1 MDGAQSRTLEASET
15 SRLYHPYQVTVVT
28 VSNLPSWRSTL
39 DQVMRF
45 SMVQVSTA
53 GPFAVLLVSVQA
65 RVTVPDFADYLSGWA
80 VSTLTNGVKV
90 YDKDGEIAASAS
102 PDAEL
107 LEKMLSHPYFA
118 RSPPKTTGREEFT
131 ADLGAEWIA
140 AGQAAGLDD
149 ATIIATFTEL
159 TAVSIADAYVAH
171 IPCGVHPADGSSGL
185 SEVVIGGG
193 GGNNK
198 HMMSRLQHHLKCR
211 WATAT
216 AAGAKVG
223 AGDDD
228 TAPAAA
234 PAVVSHED
242 IGWDSDA
249 KEAVTFAILGWLC
262 VNGMDGNIPSCTG
275 ASAPAVLGKLAPGHN
290 YMALMKKVIE

>member
-1 MDGAQSRTLEASET
+1 M
-15 SRLYHPYQVTVVT
+15 
-28 VSNLPSWRSTL
+28 
-39 DQVMRF
+39 
-45 SMVQVSTA
+45 
-53 GPFAVLLVSVQA
+53 
-65 RVTVPDFADYLSGWA
+65 A
-80 VSTLTNGVKV
+80 VSTLTNNAQT

-102 PDAEL
+102 PDREL

-171 IPCGVHPADGSSGL
+171 LPCGVLPIDGSSGL
-185 SEVVIGGG
+185 VECVVGGG

-198 HMMSRLQHHLKCR
+198 HMMRRLQHHLECR
-211 WATAT
+211 WAAAAAT
-216 AAGAKVG
+216 KAGAG
-223 AGDDD
+223 RAGDECG
-228 TAPAAA
+228 ALAAA
-234 PAVVSHED
+234 PAVVLHED
-242 IGWDSDA
+242 IGWDSNA

-275 ASAPAVLGKLAPGHN
+275 ASAPTILGKLAPGKN
-290 YMALMKKVIE
+290 YMRLLRKVVG